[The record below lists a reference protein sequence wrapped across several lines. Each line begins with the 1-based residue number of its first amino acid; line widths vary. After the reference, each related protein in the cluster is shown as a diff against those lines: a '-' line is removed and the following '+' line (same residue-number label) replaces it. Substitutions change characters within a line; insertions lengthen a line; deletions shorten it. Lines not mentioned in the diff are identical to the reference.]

1 MENTKH
7 KSLEALIA
15 NAVEMR
21 KEIEKLRIT
30 ANVEFAERLFIN
42 VPEKEKELK
51 TTEWKAISA
60 AKDACDNMLS
70 ALGDFQWNR
79 DWDIIYK
86 DIPDFET
93 KRYTRLGFDEVNID
107 LYRSTRPRSDNEQ
120 A

>member
-1 MENTKH
+1 MENTKYE
-7 KSLEALIA
+7 SLKALIA

-21 KEIEKLRIT
+21 KEIENLRLS
-30 ANVEFAERLFIN
+30 ANIEFAERLSVS

-51 TTEWKAISA
+51 TNEWKAIST
-60 AKDACDNMLS
+60 AKDACDSMLN

-93 KRYTRLGFDEVNID
+93 KRYTRLGFDESSINS
-107 LYRSTRPRSDNEQ
+107 YRLTRPHSDNEQ